1 MKERLLLLALLM
13 LGSGPAR
20 AEQPAEC
27 RVAENLLESSFRLPR
42 VTRAI
47 SAKHLNVLVVGA
59 GSSQLPGSNGPG
71 NAPNAGS
78 NAYPARLQQALA
90 QQLPGV
96 EVKVTTD
103 VKAKRTAAEMV
114 KTLPAAL
121 SASKPALLIWQ
132 TGTVDAMLAVD
143 PDQFSQA
150 LDKGLNIAHSA
161 GADVVLINA
170 QYSPRTESMIALG
183 TYAEDMRWVALQHE
197 VLLFDRFSIMKLW
210 GELGTFDLYS
220 ATKKLDIAER
230 VHDCIGRLL
239 ADLVITA
246 AKPEEPSINGS
257 R

>member
-1 MKERLLLLALLM
+1 MTGRLLLLALLM
-13 LGSGPAR
+13 LGSGAAW

-27 RVAENLLESSFRLPR
+27 RIAENLVDSNFRLPQ
-42 VTRAI
+42 VARAL
-47 SAKHLNVLVVGA
+47 STKRLTVLVVGA
-59 GSSQLPGSNGPG
+59 GSSQLPGSSGT
-71 NAPNAGS
+71 A
-78 NAYPARLQQALA
+78 NAYPARLQHALA

-114 KTLPAAL
+114 KALPAAL
-121 SASKPALLIWQ
+121 SATKPALLIWQ

-150 LDKGLNIAHSA
+150 LDKGINIAHSA

-183 TYAEDMRWVALQHE
+183 TYAEDMRWVALQHGIP
-197 VLLFDRFSIMKLW
+197 LFDRFSIMKLW

-239 ADLVITA
+239 ADMVIAA
-246 AKPEEPSINGS
+246 AKPEETPTNGS

>member
-1 MKERLLLLALLM
+1 MR
-13 LGSGPAR
+13 
-20 AEQPAEC
+20 
-27 RVAENLLESSFRLPR
+27 N
-42 VTRAI
+42 
-47 SAKHLNVLVVGA
+47 
-59 GSSQLPGSNGPG
+59 GSNG
-71 NAPNAGS
+71 AG
-78 NAYPARLQQALA
+78 NAYPVRLQQALA

-114 KTLPAAL
+114 KGLPAAL
-121 SASKPALLIWQ
+121 SASKPALLVWQ
-132 TGTVDAMLAVD
+132 TGTVDAMLAID
-143 PDQFSQA
+143 PDQFSHA
-150 LDKGLNIAHSA
+150 LDKGINIAHSA

-197 VLLFDRFSIMKLW
+197 VPVFDRFSIMKLW

-246 AKPEEPSINGS
+246 AKPEEPPVNGS

>member
-1 MKERLLLLALLM
+1 MKGRLLLLALLM
-13 LGSGPAR
+13 LGISPVR
-20 AEQPAEC
+20 AEQPEEC
-27 RVAENLLESSFRLPR
+27 RVAENLLESSFRLPQ

-47 SAKHLNVLVVGA
+47 KAKHLSVLVVGA
-59 GSSQLPGSNGPG
+59 GSSQLPGSSGVG
-71 NAPNAGS
+71 
-78 NAYPARLQQALA
+78 NAYPVRLQQALA

-114 KTLPAAL
+114 KALPAAL
-121 SASKPALLIWQ
+121 SASKPALLVWQ

-150 LDKGLNIAHSA
+150 LDKGINIAHAA

-170 QYSPRTESMIALG
+170 QYSPRTETMIALG

-197 VLLFDRFSIMKLW
+197 VPLFDRFSIMKLW

-246 AKPEEPSINGS
+246 AKPEEPSVNGS
-257 R
+257 H